1 METALPL
8 PAALPAEIR
17 VGFDLAQVSGI
28 ANSLRCFGQRFA
40 DRLFTAGEQAYAL
53 SGQGLFAER
62 LAARF
67 AAKEAVIKALSLSE
81 AGIGWRDIEVQR
93 LPHGACQ
100 VVLHGR
106 AAQAAQAQ
114 GVQSMSL
121 SMSHEGDIAG
131 AFVTVLFR
139 STSTP

>member
-1 METALPL
+1 METGIP
-8 PAALPAEIR
+8 PAPGIR

-28 ANSLRCFGQRFA
+28 AGSLRSFGQRFA
-40 DRLFTAGEQAYAL
+40 DRLFTADEQAYAL
-53 SGQGLFAER
+53 SGQGQFAQR

-81 AGIGWRDIEVQR
+81 AGIDWRDIEVRR
-93 LPHGACQ
+93 LPDGDCR

-106 AAQAAQAQ
+106 VQQLADAQ
-114 GVQSMSL
+114 GVQGISL

-131 AFVTVLFR
+131 AFVTVTSR
-139 STSTP
+139 SIQTP